1 MTKDLYFAKPEQIS
15 KTNTN
20 NPTEK
25 KSTRLKHFIKEAY
38 KVREPGKVLV
48 YISCQKRAN

>member
-15 KTNTN
+15 KTN

-25 KSTRLKHFIKEAY
+25 KSSRLKHFIKEAY

-48 YISCQKRAN
+48 YISCQRRAN